1 MDGIELL
8 GWWCTALSV
17 AFVWPQV
24 ARVYRQHTVDGIA
37 PKGTLHGATASALW
51 MLYGLATGD
60 VAISVANAAVVVAMV
75 LIAAQQ
81 VRHHVLPL
89 RIAVGTALVVVT
101 VGGLAAAISP
111 TFVGWLA
118 IAAGATSVL
127 PQTFHVL
134 RAPNLHGVSVPTY
147 LLLVLTT
154 LSWATYGVLIGDSLV
169 VATNLL
175 VLPCAALVT
184 ARTWSAQRRAGATPL
199 EDTVFA

>member
-60 VAISVANAAVVVAMV
+60 AAISAANAAVVVAMT
-75 LIAAQQ
+75 LIAVQQ
-81 VRHHVLPL
+81 VRHGVLPL
-89 RIAVGTALVVVT
+89 RTAVGTALVVAA
-101 VGGLAAAISP
+101 VGGMAVAISP
-111 TFVGWLA
+111 TVVGWLA

-127 PQTFHVL
+127 PQTVHVL
-134 RAPNLHGVSVPTY
+134 RAPTLHGVSVPTY
-147 LLLVLTT
+147 LLLCLTT
-154 LSWATYGVLIGDSLV
+154 LSWATYGVLIGDPLV
-169 VATNLL
+169 VVTNLL
-175 VLPCAALVT
+175 VLPCAALVMT
-184 ARTWSAQRRAGATPL
+184 RTWAAQRRASLTPL
-199 EDTVFA
+199 EDTAFA